1 MARKKKS
8 EEHVN
13 HERWLVSYADFITL
27 LFAFFTTL
35 YAISSVDAQKMGKM
49 VMSMRASFDGNLF
62 SPGGKSLALGPGM
75 GGVGTAPIAKDVV
88 QDLRVPQNAQARDA
102 ALRKLKELKANFV
115 PLSDG
120 GSGRTLG
127 SFKSQVDSLVG
138 EEALKRKSVITRL
151 EGRGLV
157 ISLGEGGFFD
167 SGSDQIKPAGLA
179 LLDTIATSL
188 ITVANHIRIE
198 GHTDNVPIRNS
209 RFPSNWELSTARA
222 TVIVAHLLDK
232 FGLSPERVS
241 AAGYAEYRPVASNDA
256 EEGRARNRR
265 VDIIVLNPRY
275 ADAEPSDQSRSQR

>member
-62 SPGGKSLALGPGM
+62 SPGGKSLSVGQGM
-75 GGVGTAPIAKDVV
+75 GGVGTVPIAKDIV

-102 ALRKLKELKANFV
+102 AVRKLKELKANFI
-115 PLSDG
+115 PLSDAG
-120 GSGRTLG
+120 TGRTLG

-138 EEALKRKSVITRL
+138 AEALKRKSVITRL

-179 LLDTIATSL
+179 LLDTIATGLTS
-188 ITVANHIRIE
+188 VANHIRIE

-232 FGLSPERVS
+232 FGLPPERVS
-241 AAGYAEYRPVASNDA
+241 AAGYAEYRPVASNDT

-265 VDIIVLNPRY
+265 VDIIVLNPRF
-275 ADAEPSDQSRSQR
+275 AEAEPTDQSRSQR